1 MSSLFYTILLQPLWN
16 ALILLYETAAFY
28 DLGVA
33 IILLT
38 LVVRLLLVPLV
49 AKGMRQ
55 QALMA
60 RLKPHID
67 ELGRKHKGDK
77 ERHARELMQLYRE
90 HGVSPFG
97 GLFATLIQL
106 PVLFALYRIFL
117 SGFNGAAIALYWF
130 VPDPGTIST
139 VSLGLLNVQ
148 KSSIVLV
155 IIAALLQYF
164 QGRQMTKLGS
174 ASGAGGG
181 AQRIMVWIG
190 PALTL
195 IILSSLPSAVALYWA
210 ASTAFGMIQQMFI
223 NRALARLPTG
233 DLPKGDKTQHGTN
246 QTDNAKAV

>member
-16 ALILLYETAAFY
+16 ALILLYESAAFR

-38 LVVRLLLVPLV
+38 LAVRVLLVPLV

-77 ERHARELMQLYRE
+77 EQHARELMKLYRA

-130 VPDPGTIST
+130 VPDPGVIST
-139 VSLGLLNVQ
+139 TLLGLIDVQ
-148 KSSIVLV
+148 KSSIVV
-155 IIAALLQYF
+155 VAIAAALQYF
-164 QGRQMTKLGS
+164 QGRQMARQGG
-174 ASGAGGG
+174 AAGAG
-181 AQRIMVWIG
+181 AMSQRIMVWIG

-195 IILSSLPSAVALYWA
+195 VILSSLPAAVALYWA
-210 ASTAFGMIQQMFI
+210 VSTAFGMVQQVI
-223 NRALARLPTG
+223 VTRAVTRE
-233 DLPKGDKTQHGTN
+233 TQHTGHGTDKSHN
-246 QTDNAKAV
+246 SKAV

>member
-1 MSSLFYTILLQPLWN
+1 MTSLFYTILTQPLWN
-16 ALILLYETAAFY
+16 ALILLYETAAFR

-33 IILLT
+33 IVLLT
-38 LVVRLLLVPLV
+38 VVVRLVLVPLV
-49 AKGMRQ
+49 AKSMRQ
-55 QALMA
+55 QVLMA

-97 GLFATLIQL
+97 GLFAMLIQL

-130 VPDPGTIST
+130 VPDPGMIST
-139 VSLGLLNVQ
+139 ISLGLLDIQ
-148 KSSIVLV
+148 KSSIVV
-155 IIAALLQYF
+155 VVIAAALQYF

-174 ASGAGGG
+174 ASGAGAG

-195 IILSSLPSAVALYWA
+195 IILTSLPSAVALYWA
-210 ASTAFGMIQQMFI
+210 ATTLFGMAQQAYI
-223 NRALARLPTG
+223 TRSLAQEQSHG
-233 DLPKGDKTQHGTN
+233 ADKS
-246 QTDNAKAV
+246 DNTKTV